1 MPLGQKAKG
10 RLGTALGVTGGI
22 VSAVGMFPGAG
33 ILGGA
38 LSLGGSAMK
47 PQAATKEDIKKLQQA
62 IAAIGGSGDSRTE
75 QLLEEQLAEMVR
87 QEEGSRRDKMEMQAE
102 LREQHGKV
110 EISLGTIKD
119 VAIATY
125 KIAENLRFKAS
136 SEVRKLRDT

>member
-1 MPLGQKAKG
+1 M
-10 RLGTALGVTGGI
+10 
-22 VSAVGMFPGAG
+22 
-33 ILGGA
+33 
-38 LSLGGSAMK
+38 
-47 PQAATKEDIKKLQQA
+47 
-62 IAAIGGSGDSRTE
+62 
-75 QLLEEQLAEMVR
+75 R